1 MKCLILAG
9 GRGDRMW
16 PLSRKNNP
24 KQFITI
30 RNKHSIFQ
38 ETVARNMAFCDEFI
52 IAASS
57 DYESIIE
64 NQMKAFE
71 GLTYRCVYEETG
83 RSTTAPITLTALSLP
98 QSELLFTVS
107 SDHLISGENYKDD
120 ILAAKDKA
128 QRGGLVAFGM
138 PMHEADTRFGY
149 IKPCGDR
156 IECFTEKPDAT
167 EAKEYLESG
176 RFYTNGGMFLFRVGD
191 YLNELRIVDP
201 YMYSQCNSAYYMKE
215 VVGNKT
221 YYRKNVMD
229 MIPAKSI
236 EQSLYVNTRKGRM
249 VEAGFDWKDIG
260 SLDDLTGV
268 KFDLDKEEQ
277 LISNKC
283 KNTTVINRCSDKLV
297 LTNHLE
303 DIMVVNTE
311 DAVYI
316 GKKGKSNDLKSIIHD
331 SVSMWGYF
339 DKSREFYHIWGES
352 KILYEDRNEGYQ
364 VRKITVLPGK
374 TIKAHSHS
382 GRTESIS
389 IAKGSAQIGIGDS
402 IAIYNAGD
410 TLTIEPGCVHQISCI
425 SETNLVYTE
434 TATGLNALS
443 DDFVTEVS
451 PAPSETEL
459 GFDLEPFVKLSPV
472 YKDYLWGGDRLKDGF
487 GKTTDLEII
496 AESWELSAHPDGQS
510 VIASGRYKGLTFG
523 EYLNKIGADALG
535 WKCLSDR
542 AFPLM
547 IKLIDAKDDL
557 SVQVHPDDDYALI
570 NEHEYGKS
578 ELWHIVEALPGACI
592 YMGLKKNCTADEIR
606 SSLKDGS
613 VLELLNKVEVHPGED
628 YFIPAGTIHAIGAG
642 IIICEVQQSSNS
654 TYRLYDYNRVDKYGN
669 KRRLD
674 IDKAM
679 DVIDLKAYNGAQKCK
694 YFDVKTLK
702 IGKSA
707 TIDTNEESFYALMV
721 LDGNGTVSAG
731 KDSMELAK
739 GDCVFIPKRSDK
751 VKVKGKLEILTA
763 RI

>member
-1 MKCLILAG
+1 
-9 GRGDRMW
+9 
-16 PLSRKNNP
+16 
-24 KQFITI
+24 
-30 RNKHSIFQ
+30 
-38 ETVARNMAFCDEFI
+38 
-52 IAASS
+52 
-57 DYESIIE
+57 
-64 NQMKAFE
+64 
-71 GLTYRCVYEETG
+71 
-83 RSTTAPITLTALSLP
+83 
-98 QSELLFTVS
+98 
-107 SDHLISGENYKDD
+107 
-120 ILAAKDKA
+120 
-128 QRGGLVAFGM
+128 
-138 PMHEADTRFGY
+138 
-149 IKPCGDR
+149 
-156 IECFTEKPDAT
+156 
-167 EAKEYLESG
+167 
-176 RFYTNGGMFLFRVGD
+176 
-191 YLNELRIVDP
+191 
-201 YMYSQCNSAYYMKE
+201 
-215 VVGNKT
+215 
-221 YYRKNVMD
+221 
-229 MIPAKSI
+229 
-236 EQSLYVNTRKGRM
+236 
-249 VEAGFDWKDIG
+249 
-260 SLDDLTGV
+260 
-268 KFDLDKEEQ
+268 
-277 LISNKC
+277 
-283 KNTTVINRCSDKLV
+283 
-297 LTNHLE
+297 
-303 DIMVVNTE
+303 MVVNTE

-389 IAKGSAQIGIGDS
+389 IAKGSAQIGMGDEF
-402 IAIYNAGD
+402 AVYNAGD

-443 DDFVTEVS
+443 DDFVTEMS

-472 YKDYLWGGDRLKDGF
+472 YKDYLWGGNRLKYNY
-487 GKTTDLEII
+487 GKTSDLEII

-510 VIASGRYKGLTFG
+510 VISSGRYKGFTFG

-535 WKCLSDR
+535 WKCLGDR
-542 AFPLM
+542 PFPLM
-547 IKLIDAKDDL
+547 IKLIDAKEDL

-578 ELWHIVEALPGACI
+578 ELWHIVDALPGACI
-592 YMGLKKNCTADEIR
+592 YMGLKKDCTEDEIR

-613 VLELLNKVEVHPGED
+613 ILNLLNRVEVHPGED
-628 YFIPAGTIHAIGAG
+628 YYIPAGTIHAIGAG

-679 DVIDLKAYNGAQKCK
+679 DVIDLRAYNGAQKCK

-707 TIDTNEESFYALMV
+707 TIDTNEESFYALVV
-721 LDGNGTVSAG
+721 LDGSGSISAG
-731 KDSMELAK
+731 KDSMELMK
-739 GDCVFIPKRSDK
+739 GDCVFIPRRSDK
-751 VKVKGKLEILTA
+751 VKVKGSLELLTA